1 MSEAAQGGGE
11 GGTDEG
17 VGGGG
22 QKGWVGQ
29 GGGEGVEEGD
39 WTFLR

>member
-1 MSEAAQGGGE
+1 MENDFTDLA
-11 GGTDEG
+11 DEG

-22 QKGWVGQ
+22 QKGGGGQ
-29 GGGEGVEEGD
+29 GGGEGVEESD